1 MRKASIAVL
10 AVALGLA
17 STALV
22 ACGDDDDDQVAA
34 PTTTAAPT
42 GGGTTLELS
51 APESGAFAYDK
62 DALSA
67 KAGLVTINFTNPASV
82 SHDVVLEQDGN
93 ELAKSELVSGGDS
106 STATATLKAGK
117 YVYFCDVPGHR
128 DGGMEGTLTVK

>member
-1 MRKASIAVL
+1 MHKASIAVL
-10 AVALGLA
+10 AVTLGLA

-22 ACGDDDDDQVAA
+22 ACGGDDDDEAAA

-42 GGGTTLELS
+42 GGGTTLKLS
-51 APESGAFAYDK
+51 APASGAFMFDK

-93 ELAKSELVSGGDS
+93 ELAKSELISSGDS